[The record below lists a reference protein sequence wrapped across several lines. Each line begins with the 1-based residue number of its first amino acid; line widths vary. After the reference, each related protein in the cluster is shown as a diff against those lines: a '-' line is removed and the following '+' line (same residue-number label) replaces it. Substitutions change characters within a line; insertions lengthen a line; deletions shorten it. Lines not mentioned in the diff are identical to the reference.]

1 MITLEDSKSLTP
13 ADNKKK
19 GISYN
24 LTNISER
31 SRAYIKDVIM
41 LINKEIGVNKI
52 SSIMLFGSQRSEKK
66 EESTIISDCDL
77 LFIFKDRVSDR
88 HIKEIEKHF
97 MALEE
102 KHNFKQTNSSFIRFM
117 LNVLQYSTGMFV
129 SHFLTR
135 KKFWNQANFHKI
147 FRVNRIIAALF
158 APRNIV
164 LSNVLDNSTILY
176 GEDLRNTIKTHIKVT
191 VKEMFKS
198 AVMNLFIS
206 FFALL
211 ITPLTKSNAIIYQL
225 EAIKWT
231 LRTSNYYCFK
241 DTETLN
247 KIIDRFISLETLPS
261 QPKTKLYFDNFL
273 NLRKNPK
280 NIFFF
285 MLRTPSRILKIHVKA
300 IIYKKLVKKKPL
312 RIPSEHK
319 EPIFPDRSFPIQF

>member
-1 MITLEDSKSLTP
+1 VNNQKR
-13 ADNKKK
+13 

-24 LTNISER
+24 LKNISKR
-31 SRAYIKDVIM
+31 SRDYIKDVIV

-52 SSIMLFGSQRSEKK
+52 SSIMLFGSQRSEKE

-77 LFIFKDRVSDR
+77 LFIFKDRVSNR

-97 MALEE
+97 MALEV
-102 KHNFKQTNSSFIRFM
+102 KHKFKHSNTSIIRYI
-117 LNVLQYSTGMFV
+117 LNILQYSTGMFV

-135 KKFWNQANFHKI
+135 KKFWDQGNFHKI
-147 FRVNRIIAALF
+147 FRVNRFIAALF

-164 LSNVLDNSTILY
+164 LSNVLDNSTVLY
-176 GEDLRNTIKTHIKVT
+176 GEDLRNNIKPQIKIT

-198 AVMNLFIS
+198 TVMNLFIA

-211 ITPLTKSNAIIYQL
+211 IAPFKKLTSIIYQL

-247 KIIDRFISLETLPS
+247 NIISRFILFESLNS
-261 QPKTKLYFDNFL
+261 QSKAKLFFENFL
-273 NLRKNPK
+273 KLRKNPK
-280 NIFFF
+280 NVFFF
-285 MLRTPSRILKIHVKA
+285 MLRSPLRIIKVHIKA
-300 IIYKKLVKKKPL
+300 IIYKKLVKRKTLK
-312 RIPSEHK
+312 IPSERK
-319 EPIFPDRSFPIQF
+319 ERIFPDRHFPLQF

>member
-1 MITLEDSKSLTP
+1 MDDPKS
-13 ADNKKK
+13 AASVNNEKR

-24 LTNISER
+24 LKNISER
-31 SRAYIKDVIM
+31 SREYIKDVIV

-52 SSIMLFGSQRSEKK
+52 SSIMLFGSQRSEKE

-77 LFIFKDRVSDR
+77 LFIFKDRVSNR

-97 MALEE
+97 MALEV
-102 KHNFKQTNSSFIRFM
+102 KHKFKQANTSLIRYI
-117 LNVLQYSTGMFV
+117 LNILQISTGMFV

-135 KKFWNQANFHKI
+135 KKFWDQGNFHKI
-147 FRVNRIIAALF
+147 FRVNRFISALF

-164 LSNVLDNSTILY
+164 LSNVLSNSTVLY
-176 GEDLRNTIKTHIKVT
+176 GEDLRNNISPQIKIT

-198 AVMNLFIS
+198 TVMNLFIS

-211 ITPLTKSNAIIYQL
+211 IAPLKKFKSILYQL

-247 KIIDRFISLETLPS
+247 NIINRFILFESINS
-261 QPKTKLYFDNFL
+261 QSKAKLFFENFL
-273 NLRKNPK
+273 KLRKNPK

-285 MLRTPSRILKIHVKA
+285 MIRTPLRIIKVHVKA

-312 RIPSEHK
+312 NIPSEPK
-319 EPIFPDRSFPIQF
+319 ERIFPDRSFPLQF

>member
-1 MITLEDSKSLTP
+1 MEDPKSVPPT
-13 ADNKKK
+13 DNQKR

-24 LTNISER
+24 LKNISER
-31 SRAYIKDVIM
+31 SRDYIKDVIV

-52 SSIMLFGSQRSEKK
+52 ASIILFGSQRSEKK

-77 LFIFKDRVSDR
+77 LFIFKDRVSNR

-97 MALEE
+97 MALEV
-102 KHNFKQTNSSFIRFM
+102 KHKFKQSNSSLIRDI
-117 LNVLQYSTGMFV
+117 LNILQISTGMFV

-135 KKFWNQANFHKI
+135 KKFWDQGNFYKI

-164 LSNVLDNSTILY
+164 LSNVLDNSTVLY
-176 GEDLRNTIKTHIKVT
+176 GEDLRNNIKPHIKIT
-191 VKEMFKS
+191 VNEMFKS
-198 AVMNLFIS
+198 TVMNLFIA

-211 ITPLTKSNAIIYQL
+211 ITPLTKFNAIIYQL

-247 KIIDRFISLETLPS
+247 NIIDRFISLETLDS
-261 QPKTKLYFDNFL
+261 QPKARLFFDNFL
-273 NLRKNPK
+273 KLRKNPK
-280 NIFFF
+280 NVFFF
-285 MLRTPSRILKIHVKA
+285 MLRTPLRIIKIHVKA
-300 IIYKKLVKKKPL
+300 IIYKKLVKRKPL

-319 EPIFPDRSFPIQF
+319 EPIFPDRSFPLQF